1 VSWNLRFA
9 EPIVLPDGSKLTT
22 LREAIT
28 HLAKIIPESEH
39 DMPEILTAS
48 DLLTQAAEHDGPVEF
63 ARIAT
68 PQAINRH
75 VEGVFDPSRKEPHWG
90 RRKLARDR

>member
-1 VSWNLRFA
+1 VSWSFRFA
-9 EPIVLPDGSKLTT
+9 EPIVLPDGRKLAT

-28 HLAKIIPESEH
+28 QLAKIIPEAER
-39 DMPEILTAS
+39 DMLEVLTAS

-68 PQAINRH
+68 LQAINRH
-75 VEGVFDPSRKEPHWG
+75 VERAFDASRKDTHWG